1 LDLLVLFFFGL
12 SRNMAGKSKG
22 GKNKGK
28 APGASQVVTAEPDVP
43 MADVAE
49 VAKAENGEV
58 TEPPAGEADATEK
71 GDGDAPA
78 AALPAKKPAEGESTA
93 CLAPQ

>member
-1 LDLLVLFFFGL
+1 LVLFFGL

-28 APGASQVVTAEPDVP
+28 APGASQVVTVEPDVP
-43 MADVAE
+43 MTDVAE
-49 VAKAENGEV
+49 VVKAENGGV
-58 TEPPAGEADATEK
+58 TEPPAGEADAAEK
-71 GDGDAPA
+71 GDGEA
-78 AALPAKKPAEGESTA
+78 AAAAPPAQKPAEGESTA